1 MAPRIA
7 VVAYQGVLADESH
20 AFRDVFRRL
29 PGAEV
34 VTVGAEIGPVA
45 GPGGV
50 QIVAATFRD
59 IRSVDVIAVPGG
71 LGSHR
76 HREIGWWILATE
88 PSWVVTSS
96 TGSTLLAASGL
107 LRGRTAATHWLAGP
121 LLERYGA
128 RVAKGRIVV
137 DEPYVTCSGRAT
149 TTDAALVV
157 IERLAGPL
165 GVAAVRES
173 LATCPPVDEP
183 VCESPS
189 RYRPRRGRPRPVRA
203 LLRPTPSEPPAPMAP
218 ARPWRRRPPGPVT
231 EIELDDG

>member
-29 PGAEV
+29 PGADV
-34 VTVGAEIGPVA
+34 ITVGAEIGPVA

-59 IRSVDVIAVPGG
+59 VRGVDVVAVPGG

-76 HREIGWWILATE
+76 HREIGWWILAAE
-88 PSWVVTSS
+88 PAWVVTSS

-107 LRGRTAATHWLAGP
+107 LRGRAAATHWLAGP
-121 LLERYGA
+121 LLERHGA
-128 RVAKGRIVV
+128 RVGTGRIVV
-137 DEPYVTCSGRAT
+137 DEPFVTCSGRAT

-157 IERLAGPL
+157 IERLAGAA
-165 GVAAVRES
+165 GVATVRES
-173 LATCPPVDEP
+173 LATCPPIDEP

-203 LLRPTPSEPPAPMAP
+203 LLERLPAPSSP
-218 ARPWRRRPPGPVT
+218 DQCPRPWRRRPPGPVT